1 MPDPWTLQKI
11 TANWLWKDRFFGS
24 ILANYNYFC
33 NVIRLTD
40 LPPKSAIILS
50 ISRKI
55 AARIHN
61 EFSFHVA
68 RMKHTAKPVSLIN
81 QNNTFKFT
89 QLFFG
94 NAPYR
99 TALPALKY
107 ELTGHVAVFF
117 PLMILFHILSNLE
130 TSLLKQMLSSY
141 HWLTSSIIT
150 LRQKIRMNE

>member
-1 MPDPWTLQKI
+1 MEGQTLWEHLSKPQ
-11 TANWLWKDRFFGS
+11 L
-24 ILANYNYFC
+24 FC

-50 ISRKI
+50 MSRKI
-55 AARIHN
+55 AVQIHN

-68 RMKHTAKPVSLIN
+68 RMKHTARAVSLIN

-107 ELTGHVAVFF
+107 ELTGHVAFFF
-117 PLMILFHILSNLE
+117 PLMILFRILSNLE
-130 TSLLKQMLSSY
+130 TGLLKQMLSAY

-150 LRQKIRMNE
+150 LQQKIRMNE